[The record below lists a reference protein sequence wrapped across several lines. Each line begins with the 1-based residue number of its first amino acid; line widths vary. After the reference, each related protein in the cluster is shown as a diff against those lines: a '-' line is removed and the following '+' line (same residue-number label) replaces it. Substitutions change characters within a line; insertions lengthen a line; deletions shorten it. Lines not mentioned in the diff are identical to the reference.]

1 MEAFV
6 ASTADFRN
14 GFTFIDNGELFTIIE
29 FQHVKPGK
37 GGAFVR
43 TKLRNNKTKTVYERT
58 YRSGERFE
66 EVRLERRPY
75 EYLYTDGKF
84 YTFMDTENYDQIQ
97 LDREQIGDPVRF
109 LIENTPVAIVFHGD
123 SPIEVEMP
131 THMNLEV
138 VKTEPGF
145 RGNTATNVMKP
156 AILSSGAE
164 IQVPLFIEAGN
175 VIKVDTRS
183 GDYLERVTK

>member
-1 MEAFV
+1 MAT
-6 ASTADFRN
+6 TADFRN
-14 GFTFIDNGELFTIIE
+14 GFTFMENGDLYSIIE

-43 TKLRNNKTKTVYERT
+43 TKLRNVKTKQVIERT
-58 YRSGERFE
+58 YRAGERVE

-75 EYLYTDGKF
+75 EYLYFDQHF
-84 YTFMDTENYDQIQ
+84 YVFMDTETYEQIQ
-97 LDREQIGDPVRF
+97 LDKDLIGDSARF
-109 LIENTPVAIVFHGD
+109 LVENTVCDILFHGD
-123 SPIEVEMP
+123 APLEVEMP

-156 AILSSGAE
+156 AKLSSGAE

-175 VIKVDTRS
+175 IIRVDTRT
-183 GDYLERVTK
+183 GEYIERVSK